1 MKNYKI
7 KACLELRKNFHLML
21 YFMVKRPIFAPVTE
35 LLKCEQN
42 GERIA
47 KGIIKYLILRYLR
60 RVGIVLPP
68 RPQHPAL

>member
-1 MKNYKI
+1 
-7 KACLELRKNFHLML
+7 
-21 YFMVKRPIFAPVTE
+21 MVKRPIFAPVTE